1 MSPGADAFRAMRDLL
16 LDPQLSPSEKRRRFR
31 WPAPVPFNWALDWFD
46 GVLAN
51 DSATGDRPALRIREA
66 ARGGR
71 ETSLSFRELAS
82 RSSRIANLLARL
94 GLTRGDRLLVMLR
107 NEPALWAV
115 QLACFKA
122 GVTVLPASPLLAP
135 HELRDR
141 LTRGVARC
149 VVARGALAGILDAAR
164 FEGLRLTPE
173 SEPPPGWRGLA
184 EADAHDPSFRPC
196 GQTAP
201 DDPLLLYFTSGT
213 TALPKLVL
221 HTHRSYPVG
230 SLSTMHWLGLRPGDT
245 HLNVSSPGWA
255 KHAWSSMFAPW
266 SAGATVAVLEQ
277 DRFEPAPLL
286 RALDE
291 MAVTTF
297 CAPPTVWRHLVGHG
311 LGARPGCLREA
322 VSSGEP
328 LNASVI
334 GAVARSWDLRVRDG
348 YGQTETTAMVGH
360 VPGAVGELGSMGRP
374 LPGYPIVLLD
384 AEGREAAEGEIALRL
399 EAGRPAGLTPSAA
412 VSGEGIYR
420 TGDVARRNADGTLT
434 FVGRVDDV
442 FKSSDYRVSPFE
454 LESALVA
461 HPAVR
466 EAAVVPM
473 ADALRLAVPQ
483 AFVLLEADRTADA
496 ATAELL
502 FKHLKGRLS
511 PYQRIRRII
520 FVEALPKTL
529 SGKIRRRDLRAE
541 GSDSE
546 LGRFE
551 EPAANRA

>member
-1 MSPGADAFRAMRDLL
+1 M
-16 LDPQLSPSEKRRRFR
+16 
-31 WPAPVPFNWALDWFD
+31 
-46 GVLAN
+46 
-51 DSATGDRPALRIREA
+51 RIREA
-66 ARGGR
+66 RQGI
-71 ETSLSFRELAS
+71 ETVLSFRDLS
-82 RSSRIANLLARL
+82 NRSSRVARL
-94 GLTRGDRLLVMLR
+94 LVNLGLQRGDRLLVMLR
-107 NEPALWAV
+107 NEPALWET

-122 GVTVLPASPLLAP
+122 GITVIPASPLLAP

-141 LTRGVARC
+141 LQRGQARC
-149 VVARGALAGILDAAR
+149 VVARQTLGAVLDEVGFR
-164 FEGLRLTPE
+164 GRRLSPE
-173 SEPPPGWRGLA
+173 REAPKGWRSLA
-184 EADAHDPSFRPC
+184 EADGLDASFHPAHE
-196 GQTAP
+196 TAP
-201 DDPLLLYFTSGT
+201 DDPMLLYFTSGT

-230 SLSTMHWLGLRPGDT
+230 SLSTMHWLGVQPGDI

-255 KHAWSSMFAPW
+255 KHAWSSLFAPW

-277 DRFEPAPLL
+277 ERFEPGRLL
-286 RALDE
+286 ATLDD

-311 LGARPGCLREA
+311 LGVRPGRLREA

-328 LNASVI
+328 LNAPVI
-334 GAVARSWDLRVRDG
+334 EAVARAWGLRVRDG

-360 VPGAVGELGSMGRP
+360 VPGAVGAIGSMGRP

-384 AEGREAAEGEIALRL
+384 ADDREVTEGEVALRWT
-399 EAGRPAGLTPSAA
+399 ENRPGGLTASATL
-412 VSGEGIYR
+412 SGTGVYR

-483 AFVLLEADRTADA
+483 AFVLLENGHPASKETAR
-496 ATAELL
+496 LL
-502 FKHLKGRLS
+502 FEHLQGRLS
-511 PYQRIRRII
+511 PYQRIRRIT
-520 FVEALPKTL
+520 FVDDLPKTL
-529 SGKIRRRDLRAE
+529 SGKIRRRDLRVEGRGDE
-541 GSDSE
+541 GSGFDE
-546 LGRFE
+546 AAIAGRV
-551 EPAANRA
+551 